1 MGNQLSNPNISSSVS
16 IPSAFI
22 SRGKKKGCVAS
33 REVVRR
39 TRRLPERYHESSNLC
54 LRHTWTYSV
63 KYCLNLRTFVRCE
76 GEDGESSSSN
86 FSVMIIK
93 GEWCN

>member
-1 MGNQLSNPNISSSVS
+1 M
-16 IPSAFI
+16 
-22 SRGKKKGCVAS
+22 
-33 REVVRR
+33 
-39 TRRLPERYHESSNLC
+39 
-54 LRHTWTYSV
+54 

-93 GEWCN
+93 GGWCN